1 MPTHCFAT
9 MLSRRLR
16 VVAPLIALTLAACGG
31 GSSTG
36 TAPTPT
42 TPTAPTTPT
51 TPPAPS
57 GFTVPAIGSAALLD
71 VGTWNVEWF
80 GDASNGPSDEVKQAS
95 QVRAVLAAAGVDIW
109 GLQEVVSATSFREL
123 VNGLT
128 GYAGV
133 LATDAIVTDGARFY
147 SDFNNTE
154 QKVALIVNSAVA
166 SVLDARVILVD
177 KDYEFAGRPPVEFLV
192 RVTLNG
198 SVDTIPVI
206 VLHAK
211 AGSDATSYAR
221 RLAAS
226 TALKNWAEQTYPARP
241 VWIIGDFND
250 DFDTS
255 ITTGQPSPYEAF
267 VRDTVRWSTPTKALS
282 DARIA
287 STVSYPDIIDHHLL
301 TRPAGLRYVAQ
312 SARAWRLDSIIPS
325 YKSTTTDHYPVIA
338 QYRTR

>member
-1 MPTHCFAT
+1 MSLLIRRWLRPS
-9 MLSRRLR
+9 LSL
-16 VVAPLIALTLAACGG
+16 VALALAACAG
-31 GSSTG
+31 GSSGSG
-36 TAPTPT
+36 TTPT
-42 TPTAPTTPT
+42 TPTPPTP
-51 TPPAPS
+51 PS
-57 GFTVPAIGSAALLD
+57 GFTVPSVGSASLID

-80 GDASNGPSDEVKQAS
+80 GDASNGPSDDPKQAS

-109 GLQEVVSATSFREL
+109 GLQEVVSATAFREL
-123 VNGLT
+123 VNGLP

-133 LATDAIVTDGARFY
+133 LATDAIVTDGARYY

-166 SVLDARVILVD
+166 SVLDARVILTD
-177 KDYEFAGRPPVEFLV
+177 KDFEFAGRPPVEFRV

-198 SVDTIPVI
+198 TVDTIPVI

-211 AGSDATSYAR
+211 AGSDAASYAR
-221 RLAAS
+221 RLAGSA
-226 TALKNWAEQTYPARP
+226 ALKSWVEQTHAGRP
-241 VWIIGDFND
+241 VWIVGDFND

-267 VRDTVRWSTPTKALS
+267 VRDTARWSAPTKALS
-282 DARIA
+282 DARVP

-301 TRPAGLRYVAQ
+301 TRPAGSRYVTQ

-325 YKSTTTDHYPVIA
+325 YRTTTTDHYPVIA